1 MSGPEVERVEEISG
15 GTILVAEDEKGVRR
29 AFRSVLEEA
38 GFTVIEAEDGVE
50 AVELFRKRAGE
61 IDLVIFDVVMP
72 QMGGVEAYDRIRKM
86 RPDVKAIFISG
97 YAADASI
104 TRSII
109 DRGLHYISKPVLPD
123 QLLARIRK
131 VVAE

>member
-1 MSGPEVERVEEISG
+1 
-15 GTILVAEDEKGVRR
+15 
-29 AFRSVLEEA
+29 
-38 GFTVIEAEDGVE
+38 VIEAEDGVE

-72 QMGGVEAYDRIRKM
+72 QMGGVVAYDRIRKM

-109 DRGLHYISKPVLPD
+109 DRGLHYISKPILPD
-123 QLLARIRK
+123 ELLTLIRK
-131 VVAE
+131 VVAG